1 MLWADRPSAF
11 KSGKLTTYKNKGAQ
25 KLRYLGE
32 DSSQRMDIQHFLK
45 FWLPCAWCSKIKVL
59 PFFFFFNLI
68 LHLLNLKVADAV
80 FASSA
85 CSTCNFEYL

>member
-1 MLWADRPSAF
+1 M
-11 KSGKLTTYKNKGAQ
+11 YKNKGTQ
-25 KLRYLGE
+25 KLRHVSK

-45 FWLPCAWCSKIKVL
+45 FWLPYVERLKIKI
-59 PFFFFFNLI
+59 PFFFFFLNLI